1 LSANNWIVPD
11 TESKKRVTLHDV
23 AHHAGVSKSTVSLV
37 LQESSQV
44 KNQTREKILRSIEE
58 TGYVYNRKAA
68 GLRQIQ
74 HSDLIG
80 ILINSFV
87 TPYSAEIL
95 NHFEQL
101 ALQNNLVPMI
111 ASNSEQLQQQER
123 LIRLY
128 MEHKVGG
135 FIICPAPNTSASW
148 LDKLWR
154 NGFPLVQIMRE
165 VPFSQFPAVVADNH
179 DGVLEATRHLIKLG
193 HKKIAFV
200 GGDEM
205 ISDYHSR
212 LAGFMDAMSEA
223 GLQVPEGY
231 VRPIPQSRAAGRQ
244 VLPDLLAYDSNVSAI
259 VCFSDLMAYG
269 ILSMSR
275 ELGIE
280 VGKDLA
286 VIGFDD
292 LADSSLTHPALT
304 TVRVQPEEF
313 AINALEMLQKH
324 IQDKQAKAERRVIP
338 AKLIIRES
346 CGAPQTFN

>member
-1 LSANNWIVPD
+1 MSANNWIVP
-11 TESKKRVTLHDV
+11 ESMGKNRVTLHDV

-95 NHFEQL
+95 DHFEQL
-101 ALQNNLVPMI
+101 SLQNNLVPMI
-111 ASNSEQLQQQER
+111 ASNSEQLLQQER

-128 MEHKVGG
+128 MEHKVSG

-179 DGVLEATRHLIKLG
+179 NGVLEATRHLIKLG

-205 ISDYHSR
+205 ISDYHGR

-244 VLPDLLAYDSNVSAI
+244 VLPELLAYDSNVSAI

-269 ILSMSR
+269 ILSRSR
-275 ELGIE
+275 ELGIV

-304 TVRVQPEEF
+304 TVRVKPEEF
-313 AINALEMLQKH
+313 AINALEMLQNH
-324 IQDKQAKAERRVIP
+324 IQDKQAKAERRIIP

-346 CGAPQTFN
+346 CGASQTFN

>member
-1 LSANNWIVPD
+1 MSANNWIVP
-11 TESKKRVTLHDV
+11 ESVNKKRITLYDV

-37 LQESSQV
+37 LQDNCRV
-44 KNQTREKILRSIEE
+44 KDQTREKVLRSIEE
-58 TGYVYNRKAA
+58 IGYVYNRKAA
-68 GLRQIQ
+68 ALRQIQ
-74 HSDLIG
+74 ANDLIG

-101 ALQNNLVPMI
+101 SLQKNLVPMI
-111 ASNSEQLQQQER
+111 ASNSEQLEQQER
-123 LIRLY
+123 FIRLY

-135 FIICPAPNTSASW
+135 FIICPAPNTSVSW

-165 VPFSQFPAVVADNH
+165 VPFSQFPAVIADNRNGIR
-179 DGVLEATRHLIKLG
+179 DATRHLINLG
-193 HKKIAFV
+193 HKRIAFV
-200 GGDEM
+200 GGDEAT
-205 ISDYHSR
+205 SDYHDR
-212 LAGFMDAMSEA
+212 LAGYMDAMGEA
-223 GLQVPEGY
+223 NLAVPTGY
-231 VRPIPQSRAAGRQ
+231 VHPVPQGRAAGRQ
-244 VLPDLLAYDSNVSAI
+244 VLQTLLAYDSKVSAI

-275 ELGIE
+275 ELGIK
-280 VGKDLA
+280 VGSDLA

-292 LADSSLTHPALT
+292 LTDSSLTHPALT
-304 TVRVQPEEF
+304 TVRVQPKDF
-313 AINALEMLQKH
+313 AVNSLEMLQNH

-346 CGAPQTFN
+346 CGAPQINY

>member
-1 LSANNWIVPD
+1 MSQNNWNVPD
-11 TESKKRVTLHDV
+11 SFSKKRVTLHDV

-37 LQESSQV
+37 LQDNSQV
-44 KNQTREKILRSIEE
+44 KDQTREKVLRSIED

-68 GLRQIQ
+68 ALRQTQ
-74 HSDLIG
+74 YNNLIG

-87 TPYSAEIL
+87 TPYTGEVLS
-95 NHFEQL
+95 HFEQISLQKNL
-101 ALQNNLVPMI
+101 ALMI
-111 ASNSEQLQQQER
+111 ASNSEQLEQQER
-123 LIRLY
+123 FIKLY
-128 MEHKVGG
+128 MEHNVSG
-135 FIICPAPNTSASW
+135 FIICPAPNTSVSW

-165 VPFSQFPAVVADNH
+165 VPFSQLPAVVADNRN
-179 DGVLEATRHLIKLG
+179 GIREATSHLIDLG
-193 HKKIAFV
+193 HKRIAFA
-200 GGDEM
+200 GGDEA
-205 ISDYHSR
+205 ISDYHDR
-212 LAGFMDAMSEA
+212 LAGYMDAMDEA
-223 GLQVPEGY
+223 GLQVPAGY
-231 VRPIPQSRAAGRQ
+231 VYPVPQGRAAGRQ
-244 VLPDLLAYDSNVSAI
+244 ALTTLLDYDSNISAI

-280 VGKDLA
+280 VGKDIA

-304 TVRVQPEEF
+304 TVQVQPRDF
-313 AINALEMLQKH
+313 AVNALEMLQIH

-346 CGAPQTFN
+346 CGAPQNFN

>member
-1 LSANNWIVPD
+1 MSANDWNVPEFMD
-11 TESKKRVTLHDV
+11 HKRVNLHDV

-37 LQESSQV
+37 LQGSSQV
-44 KNQTREKILRSIEE
+44 RDQTREKILRSIEE

-68 GLRQIQ
+68 GLRQTQ

-101 ALQNNLVPMI
+101 SLQKNLVPMI
-111 ASNSEQLQQQER
+111 ASNSEQLEQQER

-135 FIICPAPNTSASW
+135 FIICPAPNTSVSW
-148 LDKLWR
+148 LDKIWR

-200 GGDEM
+200 GGDEA
-205 ISDYHSR
+205 ISDYHGR

-223 GLQVPEGY
+223 SLQVPAGY
-231 VRPIPQSRAAGRQ
+231 VHPVPQGRAAGRQ
-244 VLPDLLAYDSNVSAI
+244 VLKAVLDYDSKVTAI

-280 VGKDLA
+280 VGKNLA
-286 VIGFDD
+286 VVGFDD

-313 AINALEMLQKH
+313 AINALEILQNH

-346 CGAPQTFN
+346 CGAPQAFN

>member
-1 LSANNWIVPD
+1 LSPNNWNVPD
-11 TESKKRVTLHDV
+11 SFDKKRVTLHDV

-37 LQESSQV
+37 LQGSSQV
-44 KNQTREKILRSIEE
+44 RDQTREKILRSIEE

-68 GLRQIQ
+68 GLRQSQ

-95 NHFEQL
+95 NYFEQL

-111 ASNSEQLQQQER
+111 ASNSEQLEQQER

-128 MEHKVGG
+128 MEHNVGG
-135 FIICPAPNTSASW
+135 FIICPAPNTSVSW
-148 LDKLWR
+148 LDKIWR

-179 DGVLEATRHLIKLG
+179 NGVLEATRHLIKLG

-200 GGDEM
+200 GGEEA
-205 ISDYHSR
+205 ISDYHGR
-212 LAGFMDAMSEA
+212 LAGYRDAMSEA

-231 VRPIPQSRAAGRQ
+231 IHPVRQGRAAGRQ
-244 VLPDLLAYDSNVSAI
+244 VLKALLDYDSNVSAI

-292 LADSSLTHPALT
+292 LADSCLTHPALT
-304 TVRVQPEEF
+304 TVRVQPKEF
-313 AINALEMLQKH
+313 AINALEMLQSH

-346 CGAPQTFN
+346 CGAPQTLN

>member
-1 LSANNWIVPD
+1 LATENWNVPD
-11 TESKKRVTLHDV
+11 SFDKKHVTLHDV

-37 LQESSQV
+37 LQDSSQV
-44 KNQTREKILRSIEE
+44 KDQTRERILRSIEE

-68 GLRQIQ
+68 GLRQTQ

-101 ALQNNLVPMI
+101 ALHNKLVPMI
-111 ASNSEQLQQQER
+111 ASNSEQLGQQER

-135 FIICPAPNTSASW
+135 FIICPAPNTSVSW
-148 LDKLWR
+148 LDKIWR

-179 DGVLEATRHLIKLG
+179 NGVLEATRHLINLG

-200 GGDEM
+200 GGEEA
-205 ISDYHSR
+205 ISDYHGR
-212 LAGFMDAMSEA
+212 LAGYRDAMSEA

-231 VRPIPQSRAAGRQ
+231 VHPVRQGRAAGRE
-244 VLPDLLAYDSNVSAI
+244 VLKTLLDYDSKITAI

-313 AINALEMLQKH
+313 AINALEMLQSH

-346 CGAPQTFN
+346 CGAPQTLN

>member
-1 LSANNWIVPD
+1 MDN
-11 TESKKRVTLHDV
+11 KRITLHDV

-37 LQESSQV
+37 LQDSSHV
-44 KNQTREKILRSIEE
+44 KDQTREKILRSIEE

-68 GLRQIQ
+68 GLRQTQ
-74 HSDLIG
+74 HNDLIG
-80 ILINSFV
+80 ILIDSFV

-95 NHFEQL
+95 NHIEQL
-101 ALQNNLVPMI
+101 SLQNNLVPMI
-111 ASNSEQLQQQER
+111 ASNSEQLAQQER

-135 FIICPAPNTSASW
+135 FIICPAPNTSVSW
-148 LDKLWR
+148 LDKIWR

-179 DGVLEATRHLIKLG
+179 NGVLEATRHLIKLG
-193 HKKIAFV
+193 HKRIAFV
-200 GGDEM
+200 GGDEA
-205 ISDYHSR
+205 ISDYHARISGYR
-212 LAGFMDAMSEA
+212 DAMSEA
-223 GLQVPEGY
+223 GLQLPTGY
-231 VRPIPQSRAAGRQ
+231 VHPVPQGRAAGRE
-244 VLPDLLAYDSNVSAI
+244 VLKALLEYDSKVTAI

-275 ELGIE
+275 ELGIK

-286 VIGFDD
+286 VVGFDD

-304 TVRVQPEEF
+304 TVRVQPEDF
-313 AINALEMLQKH
+313 AINALEMLQYH
-324 IQDKQAKAERRVIP
+324 IQNKQAKAERRVIS

-346 CGAPQTFN
+346 CGAPQAFN

>member
-1 LSANNWIVPD
+1 MSANNWIVPD
-11 TESKKRVTLHDV
+11 FDGKKRVTLHDV

-111 ASNSEQLQQQER
+111 ASNSEQLLQQER

-128 MEHKVGG
+128 MEHKVSG
-135 FIICPAPNTSASW
+135 FIICPAPNTSASR

-179 DGVLEATRHLIKLG
+179 NGVLEATRHLIKLG

-244 VLPDLLAYDSNVSAI
+244 VLPELLAYDSKVSAI

-275 ELGIE
+275 ELGIV

-313 AINALEMLQKH
+313 AINALEMLQNH
-324 IQDKQAKAERRVIP
+324 IQDKQAKPERRVIP

>member
-1 LSANNWIVPD
+1 LSPNNWNVPD
-11 TESKKRVTLHDV
+11 SFDKKRVTLHDV

-37 LQESSQV
+37 LQGSSQV
-44 KNQTREKILRSIEE
+44 RDQTREKILRSIEE

-68 GLRQIQ
+68 GLRQSQ

-95 NHFEQL
+95 NYFEQL

-111 ASNSEQLQQQER
+111 ASNSEQLEQQER

-128 MEHKVGG
+128 MEHNVGG
-135 FIICPAPNTSASW
+135 FIICPAPNTSVSW
-148 LDKLWR
+148 LDKIWR

-179 DGVLEATRHLIKLG
+179 NGVLEATRHLIKLG

-200 GGDEM
+200 GGEEA
-205 ISDYHSR
+205 ISDYHGR
-212 LAGFMDAMSEA
+212 LAGYRDAMSEA

-231 VRPIPQSRAAGRQ
+231 VHPVRQGRAAGRQ
-244 VLPDLLAYDSNVSAI
+244 VLKALLDYDSNVSAI

-292 LADSSLTHPALT
+292 LADSCLTHPALT
-304 TVRVQPEEF
+304 TVRVQPKEF
-313 AINALEMLQKH
+313 AINALEMLQSH

-346 CGAPQTFN
+346 CGAPQTLN